1 MWLDKIKIKI
11 DLKEIKEF
19 FNHYFIGLYQRLDD
33 HHMFLL
39 AGGLAFSLFVC
50 IIPMTLIIFAILGKI
65 LEGPSIAGELHK
77 FVAQVIPYGKYAD
90 FVEEFIL
97 SRVAEFKLY
106 KNTAGIIG
114 LVGIF
119 FAASGLFSSMRTVL
133 NRIYKANIT
142 SPAIVGKL
150 RDLGLVLLVLMYFL
164 LSITILPTLDIFGQF
179 SDRLEVLKNW
189 RLDIVEDLLIRAISF
204 FIIFA
209 VFFTLYYLIPQQ
221 KIPKRVIVL
230 SALSAA
236 ILWEVAKYLFGFYL
250 SHLLTLKNMYG
261 AYTFIIVT
269 AFWIYY
275 TAIVFIIAAEI
286 GQLYRERMNRR
297 ALLGQ

>member
-1 MWLDKIKIKI
+1 LDKVKSKI
-11 DLKEIKEF
+11 DFNAIKGF
-19 FNHYFIGLYQRLDD
+19 FNHYFIGLYRRLDD

-50 IIPMTLIIFAILGKI
+50 IIPMTLIIFAILGKV
-65 LEGPSIAGELHK
+65 LEEPSIAGEFHK
-77 FVAQVIPYGKYAD
+77 FVVQVIPYGKYAN
-90 FVEEFIL
+90 FVEDFIL
-97 SRVAEFKLY
+97 SRVAEFRLY

-133 NRIYKANIT
+133 NRVYKVNIT
-142 SPAIVGKL
+142 SPAIIGKL
-150 RDLGLVLLVLMYFL
+150 RDLGLVLLVLIYFL
-164 LSITILPTLDIFGQF
+164 LSITILPTLDIFGKF
-179 SDRLEVLKNW
+179 ADRLEMFKSW
-189 RLDIVEDLLIRAISF
+189 RFDIVEDLLIGVISF

-209 VFFTLYYLIPQQ
+209 AFYTIYYLIPQQ
-221 KIPKRVIVL
+221 NIPKRVIAL

-261 AYTFIIVT
+261 AYTFVIVT

-275 TAIVFIIAAEI
+275 TAIVFIVAAEI